1 MNMGKKPTRLDMA
14 EDHPAT
20 DKQEYGML
28 DVQ

>member
-1 MNMGKKPTRLDMA
+1 MNMGKKPPRLDIA

-28 DVQ
+28 GVQ